1 MPSDSFRLRAELLK
15 GLNGAGGVVGMI
27 GADKIWRSGDQYMFS
42 IGPRLLLSD
51 ARFQRAYFGVSPA
64 ASLATGLPTFR
75 PKSGV
80 YGVALASGAS
90 YQFSTHWG
98 VFGYARYERLVGDDE
113 LPLGAREE
121 AVACYRRAL
130 ELRPGMAEALNNLG
144 NALRATGDSEGA
156 MEAYRQALTQ
166 RSIYPEAHNNLGAL
180 LQQDGK
186 FEDAEGELRTAI
198 AQNPR
203 YIEAHNN
210 LAQLLS
216 SRKRDVE
223 ALAVLGE
230 ALKLGPDLQTLVLTA
245 KVQLGRGNLEA
256 AEQAARLALEI
267 DQESAAALTVLG
279 QLLHDKDRYDEALEV
294 LGQALKAA
302 PDHAEAL
309 NFNGVALK
317 SVGRLDEARAHIV
330 KALELNPAMY
340 GAYANL
346 GDLVDFSCGSGAVRS
361 DAKDFRGSAGAG
373 SGRAARVAFRFCQG
387 AGRPRRTRTGARP
400 LCRRRPDQARR
411 ARI

>member
-1 MPSDSFRLRAELLK
+1 MRPTIDEGIAKAQHGRVKVTPARAIEMAGQLYSKGEFAAAERVCRQLIAARPDS
-15 GLNGAGGVVGMI
+15 
-27 GADKIWRSGDQYMFS
+27 
-42 IGPRLLLSD
+42 SD
-51 ARFQRAYFGVSPA
+51 AHNI
-64 ASLATGLPTFR
+64 L
-75 PKSGV
+75 
-80 YGVALASGAS
+80 GVALAALGRPDEANEALRRAIEINPGAAS
-90 YQFSTHWG
+90 YRANLSDVLRRAGQLDDA
-98 VFGYARYERLVGDDE
+98 ARAAQQAIELQPDNVHALNNLGIVQYERKQF
-113 LPLGAREE
+113 EE
-121 AVACYRRAL
+121 EVACYRRAL

-144 NALRATGDSEGA
+144 NALRATGDPEGA
-156 MEAYRQALTQ
+156 MEAYRQALTH
-166 RSIYPEAHNNLGAL
+166 RSIYP
-180 LQQDGK
+180 
-186 FEDAEGELRTAI
+186 
-198 AQNPR
+198 
-203 YIEAHNN
+203 EAHNN

-267 DQESAAALTVLG
+267 DQESAAAMTVLG

-309 NFNGVALK
+309 NFSGVALK

-346 GDLVDFSCGSGAVRS
+346 GDLVDFSVG
-361 DAKDFRGSAGAG
+361 AGAALFD
-373 SGRAARVAFRFCQG
+373 RMQK
-387 AGRPRRTRTGARP
+387 
-400 LCRRRPDQARR
+400 
-411 ARI
+411 